1 MLAAVRRGLVM
12 TVRGWGWSGRRLVRA
27 RDRVIFFF
35 FWLHWNSGQ
44 HHLVSRG
51 VFGLY
56 YGMIDYISGTKY
68 RINLKFDTVMD
79 INKSYYHKKF
89 QVNTYIDS

>member
-1 MLAAVRRGLVM
+1 M
-12 TVRGWGWSGRRLVRA
+12 TVDIL
-27 RDRVIFFF
+27 
-35 FWLHWNSGQ
+35 Q
-44 HHLVSRG
+44 T
-51 VFGLY
+51 GLY

-79 INKSYYHKKF
+79 INKSYYHEKF